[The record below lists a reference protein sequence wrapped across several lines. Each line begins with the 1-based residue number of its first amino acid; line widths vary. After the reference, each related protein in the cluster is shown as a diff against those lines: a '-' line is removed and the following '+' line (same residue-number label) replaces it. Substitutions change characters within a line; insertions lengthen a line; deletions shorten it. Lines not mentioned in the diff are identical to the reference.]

1 VRPAQVAG
9 LALGLAALL
18 PTAGA
23 YAHGLSPAISGVYAG
38 GLMVL
43 MAPDDVL
50 QWIALCAFAATH
62 RPDRAGWAAEAL
74 AAGLLG
80 GFALGG
86 LGLAGSFPGWVG
98 GAELL
103 AVGAPLAA
111 GVRVPFAALT
121 GLAAT
126 IGLLRGVH
134 DGLDAVSRPD
144 KLALAAGIGITA
156 YLAMVVGISALVW
169 LLPRI
174 APVRAVAF
182 RAFGSW
188 VVAIALMLG
197 AFALAGR

>member
-1 VRPAQVAG
+1 MRQPWVVAG
-9 LALGLAALL
+9 LAFGPAALV
-18 PTAGA
+18 PAGA
-23 YAHGLSPAISGVYAG
+23 AAHGLSPAISGFYAG

-43 MAPDDVL
+43 VGPDDVL
-50 QWIALCAFAATH
+50 QWIALCALAATYE
-62 RPDRAGWAAEAL
+62 PNRAGWVAEAL

-86 LGLAGSFPGWVG
+86 LNLVGSFPAWVS

-103 AVGAPLAA
+103 VIGALLSA
-111 GVRVPFAALT
+111 GIRLPFTALT

-126 IGLLRGVH
+126 IGLLRGAH
-134 DGLDAVSRPD
+134 DGLDAVARPD

-156 YLAMVVGISALVW
+156 YLVMAIGISVLVW

-174 APVRAVAF
+174 ASIRTVAV

-188 VVAIALMLG
+188 VVAIALMLE
-197 AFALAGR
+197 AFALVGR

>member
-1 VRPAQVAG
+1 LRAPRVAG

-18 PTAGA
+18 PAAGA
-23 YAHGLSPAISGVYAG
+23 QAHGISPAISGFYAG
-38 GLMVL
+38 GLLVL
-43 MAPDDVL
+43 MGPDDVL

-74 AAGLLG
+74 VAGLLG

-86 LGLAGSFPGWVG
+86 LGLVGSFPGWVG

-103 AVGAPLAA
+103 AVGALLSA
-111 GVRVPFAALT
+111 GVRVPFPVLV

-126 IGLLRGVH
+126 IGLLRGAH

-156 YLAMVVGISALVW
+156 YLVMVVGISVLVW

-174 APVRAVAF
+174 APARAVAF

-197 AFALAGR
+197 AFALVGR

>member
-1 VRPAQVAG
+1 MRSRVAG
-9 LALGLAALL
+9 LAAGFVMLL
-18 PTAGA
+18 STAEA
-23 YAHGLSPAISGVYAG
+23 QAHGISPAISGFYAG

-43 MAPDDVL
+43 MGPEDML
-50 QWIALCAFAATH
+50 QWIALCAFAVTH
-62 RPDRAGWAAEAL
+62 KPDRAGWVAEAL
-74 AAGLLG
+74 VAGLLG

-86 LGLAGSFPGWVG
+86 LGLARSFPGWVG

-111 GVRVPFAALT
+111 GVRVPFAVLA

-126 IGLLRGVH
+126 IGLLRGAH
-134 DGLDAVSRPD
+134 DGLDALGRAD

-156 YLAMVVGISALVW
+156 YLLMVVGISVLVW

-174 APVRAVAF
+174 VPVRAVAF

-188 VVAIALMLG
+188 VVAIALILG
-197 AFALAGR
+197 AFALTGR

>member
-1 VRPAQVAG
+1 MAVGFVM
-9 LALGLAALL
+9 LL
-18 PTAGA
+18 STAGA
-23 YAHGLSPAISGVYAG
+23 QAHGISPAISGFYAG
-38 GLMVL
+38 GLLVL
-43 MAPDDVL
+43 MGPDDVL

-62 RPDRAGWAAEAL
+62 KPNRAGWVAEAL
-74 AAGLLG
+74 VAGLLG

-86 LGLAGSFPGWVG
+86 LGLAGLIPGWVG

-111 GVRVPFAALT
+111 GIRVPFAVLT

-126 IGLLRGVH
+126 IGLLRGAQ
-134 DGLDAVSRPD
+134 DGLDALGRAD

-156 YLAMVVGISALVW
+156 YLVMVVGISVLVW

-174 APVRAVAF
+174 VPVRAVAF

-197 AFALAGR
+197 AFALTGR